1 MRAGRSAVLASAVA
15 VLLAGCGGSDSKPAA
30 AAAPLPADQLLDGPA
45 KVTPEAG
52 GTTAVLLAATKAK
65 AACRV
70 FYGRSP
76 SADEGSATDQD
87 MDKTGPH
94 TTHKAVMTGLVPNT
108 QYWYRFEGTDESGR
122 AYAGAGGTFKTAA
135 ALKPEGENL
144 APKATIEEVSSE
156 YSADYAATRA
166 LDGDPATEW
175 STAGDGDKAFV
186 VIDLGAVY
194 QLTGIGFRTRSMS
207 DGTSIVRA
215 IAVLVDG
222 KRYGPFTV
230 GEGESLIP
238 LKVGGRLVRIEAVK
252 TTGGN
257 TGAQDIKVYGRD
269 IAVTRG

>member
-1 MRAGRSAVLASAVA
+1 MRAGRITCVASAVA

-30 AAAPLPADQLLDGPA
+30 ASAQLPADQLLDGPA

-52 GTTAVLLAATKAK
+52 GTTAVLVASTKAK

-76 SADEGSATDQD
+76 SADEGSATDRD
-87 MDKTGPH
+87 MAATGPH
-94 TTHKAVMTGLVPNT
+94 TTHRAVMSGLVPNA

-122 AYAGAGGTFKTAA
+122 AYAGAGGTFTTAE

-144 APKATIEEVSSE
+144 APKAKIKQVSSE
-156 YSADYAATRA
+156 YSAEYAATRA

-175 STAGDGDKAFV
+175 STAGDGDKAFI

-207 DGTSIVRA
+207 DGTSIIRE
-215 IAVLVDG
+215 IAVIVDG
-222 KRYGPFTV
+222 KRYGPFPV
-230 GEGESLIP
+230 GEGQSLIP

-257 TGAQDIKVYGRD
+257 TGAQDIAVYGR
-269 IAVTRG
+269 